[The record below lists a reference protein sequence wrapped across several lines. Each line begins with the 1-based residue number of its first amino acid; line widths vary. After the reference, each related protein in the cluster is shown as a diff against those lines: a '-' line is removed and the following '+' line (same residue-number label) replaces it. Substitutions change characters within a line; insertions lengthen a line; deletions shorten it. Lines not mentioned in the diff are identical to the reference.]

1 MLPRVLTRF
10 VILVSWF
17 TATTI
22 SFAEDRD
29 REVFQVTFGTRP
41 YLGER
46 SPTTDGGKFLV
57 AANNGDVIVAGHGA
71 STFTDTGDRT
81 KPMIA
86 RIDSSGHVI
95 WRRLYD
101 DLENHVVVALLS
113 TGSQQYV
120 VFKHDQRDKSGGNS
134 APRQRISL
142 RQVDDD
148 GLLSR
153 ELGHIGD
160 LYVADVL
167 AYKNEGRAGFLVTAL
182 VTTGATFQRA
192 FQRDISLF
200 DLQLSGAV
208 NRPAFPEGI
217 GGARLLQR
225 SVDGSLVFLR
235 MKTYFTE
242 PMGFVR
248 LSPEGML
255 ESLFSLDD
263 NLISPMQL
271 IATDDRLY
279 MFETA
284 NWRNGFAPITAY
296 TRDGEVIWRK
306 EIQGLSRFGQA
317 IRQGDDLLVAGSY
330 EGNPVLI
337 KLTAEGDR
345 VWTRRFRS
353 AKKDAHIARM
363 EILEDGWLAVTG
375 STSPGGGAFVST
387 DSDAFLAV
395 ADPEGKGFEEFG
407 ACMADATEIEE
418 LREELANRA
427 GLDIQREVLMTGRQ
441 PKPIDELPPFDE
453 PLPKSLDC
461 GELSEHDLLAFLREA
476 AAEARKLDL
485 SKPSERVKI
494 HIHLRPAEA
503 IPEPGYR
510 EWGRREAGAV
520 PSIEVAED
528 SARPAMRFIA
538 TEILPYTERML
549 TVTDEL
555 RAASGVW
562 VGEARSHEAA
572 GGLPPFKENTLVAE
586 RFLQLFREL
595 ELEDQAA
602 VRTRIG
608 NRPLVVGANTEVL
621 HLWGDRWILVGQ
633 DRIDEVFTYLLNDL
647 PILERQIEDRSQILR
662 QNLNLNVRKSDPDLF
677 HADYLDVLEQII
689 ETTGHLT
696 DSDAEIIQSIG
707 ADVHVSKD
715 WISDIFLPDRHRMVY
730 IEPVAAAHLLQFI
743 VEMKDQLQTQ
753 EPRRE

>member
-1 MLPRVLTRF
+1 MLPRVFTRYVSLLSLF
-10 VILVSWF
+10 TVISC
-17 TATTI
+17 T
-22 SFAEDRD
+22 FAAEQD

-41 YLGER
+41 FLGQR
-46 SPTTDGGKFLV
+46 SPTTDSGQFLV
-57 AANNGDVIVAGHGA
+57 TADNGDVVVGGHGA

-86 RIDSSGHVI
+86 RINPSGHVI
-95 WRRLYD
+95 WRRIYD
-101 DLENHVVVALLS
+101 DLENHDVVAMLS
-113 TGSQQYV
+113 TGGQQYV
-120 VFKHDQRDKSGGNS
+120 VFKHDQRDRSGGNP

-148 GLLSR
+148 GQLSR
-153 ELGHIGD
+153 ELGYIDD

-167 AYKNEGRAGFLVTAL
+167 AYKNEGSAGFLVTAL

-200 DLQLSGAV
+200 DLQISGVV
-208 NRPAFPEGI
+208 NRPSFPEGI

-225 SVDGSLVFLR
+225 NVDGSLVFLR
-235 MKTYFTE
+235 LKTYFTE

-248 LSPEGML
+248 LSPEGAL

-263 NLISPMQL
+263 NLISPMQV

-284 NWRNGFAPITAY
+284 NWRNGFAPVTAY
-296 TRDGEVIWRK
+296 THDGEVIWRK
-306 EIQGLSRFGQA
+306 EIRGLSRFGQA

-330 EGNPVLI
+330 EGNPVII
-337 KLTAEGDR
+337 KLTAEGNR

-353 AKKDAHIARM
+353 AKKDAHIAGM
-363 EILEDGWLAVTG
+363 TILEDGWLAVTG

-395 ADPEGKGFEEFG
+395 ADPEGRGFDEFG
-407 ACMADATEIEE
+407 ACMADATEIED
-418 LREELANRA
+418 LREELAHRA
-427 GLDIQREVLMTGRQ
+427 GLEIQREILMTGRQ
-441 PKPIDELPPFDE
+441 PRPVEELPPFDE

-461 GELSEHDLLAFLREA
+461 GELSEHDLLTFLREA
-476 AAEARKLDL
+476 AAEAQELDL

-494 HIHLRPAEA
+494 HVHLRPEGA

-520 PSIEVAED
+520 PSIEVTED
-528 SARPAMRFIA
+528 SARLAMRFIA

-549 TVTDEL
+549 AVTDEL
-555 RAASGVW
+555 RAATGMW

-586 RFLQLFREL
+586 RFLELFRAL
-595 ELEDQAA
+595 DPTDQST

-608 NRPLVVGANTEVL
+608 NHPLVVGANTDVL

-633 DRIDEVFTYLLNDL
+633 DRIDGVFTYLLDEL
-647 PILERQIEDRSQILR
+647 PELEQRIEDRSQILR
-662 QNLNLNVRKSDPDLF
+662 SDLNLHVRKSDPDLF
-677 HADYLDVLEQII
+677 HSDYLEVLEQII
-689 ETTGHLT
+689 ATIGQLT
-696 DSDAEIIQSIG
+696 DDDVAIIQSTG
-707 ADVHVSKD
+707 ADVHVSNS
-715 WISDIFLPDRHRMVY
+715 WVSDIFLPGRHRMVY
-730 IEPVAAAHLLQFI
+730 IEPVAAPHLLKFI
-743 VEMKDQLQTQ
+743 VEEESQLQAQ
-753 EPRRE
+753 GPRRE